1 MKGSWELLTI
11 KGIKLYVHWS
21 FPLLI
26 IYVMVSEWWRGG
38 GFYSGI
44 LVATLVLAVFLTVIL
59 HELGH
64 ALMARR
70 FGCRTKDIVLLPIGG
85 MARMERLPEKPVQE
99 ILVAVAGPLVN
110 GIIAMAVYVILYIER
125 PLPSFTG
132 IGGISFST
140 WPAHF
145 FYANIA
151 LVLFNLLPAF
161 PMDGG
166 RILRGLLTFKL
177 GQLKATR
184 IAARIG
190 QVIALGM
197 IVLGFY
203 ANPFLVLIGVFIIL
217 AAQVESNYYT
227 TRSILKEAIA
237 GDITMREV
245 AEIPAG
251 QTLREAAKELL
262 NSAVTK
268 FIVIQEGRPVGVI
281 DRNLLMECIGRH
293 GQDVYVSACMSR
305 ELLETGFQDSLED
318 LFAKL
323 QINQSALAVVRENG
337 AIKGYIDLDNILE
350 FIQYRQAL
358 AKYKLTADAAA

>member
-1 MKGSWELLTI
+1 MKGSLQLLTI

-38 GFYSGI
+38 GFYAGI
-44 LVATLVLAVFLTVIL
+44 LLSTLVLAVFITVVL

-64 ALMARR
+64 ALMAHR

-85 MARMERLPEKPVQE
+85 MARMEGLPEKPGQE

-110 GIIAMAVYVILYIER
+110 VLIATAVYLTLYIER
-125 PLPSFTG
+125 PLPSFAG
-132 IGGISFST
+132 IGARSFST

-145 FYANIA
+145 FYANVA
-151 LVLFNLLPAF
+151 LVLFNMLPAF

-166 RILRGLLTFKL
+166 RVLRGLLSFRL
-177 GQLKATR
+177 GPLMATR
-184 IAARIG
+184 IAARVG

-197 IVLGFY
+197 IALGFY
-203 ANPFLVLIGVFIIL
+203 VNPFLVIIGLFIIL
-217 AAQVESNYYT
+217 AAQVESSYYT
-227 TRSILKEAIA
+227 TRSILKEAVA

-245 AEIPAG
+245 VEISAE
-251 QTLREAAKELL
+251 QTLREAAQELL
-262 NSAVTK
+262 NSPVTK
-268 FIVIQEGRPVGVI
+268 FIVIQEGRPVGVL

-293 GQDVYVSACMSR
+293 GQDVYVSSCMSR
-305 ELLETGFQDSLED
+305 ELLETGFQDSVEE
-318 LFAKL
+318 LFVKL
-323 QINQSALAVVRENG
+323 QNNQSAMFVVRENG
-337 AIKGYIDLDNILE
+337 TIKGYIDLDNILE

-358 AKYKLTADAAA
+358 AKYKISADAVA